1 MSIVGELEFYDRVNL
16 AETINLSEAMPLFRK
31 LYQHRKELARR
42 IIETGYAN
50 NAYKELFVMNAEEI
64 KKLLGI

>member
-1 MSIVGELEFYDRVNL
+1 MSTIEELGFYERVHL
-16 AETINLSEAMPLFRK
+16 AENINLSEVMPLFRK
-31 LYQHRKELARR
+31 LYQYRKELARR

-50 NAYKELFVMNAEEI
+50 NAYKELFAMNAENI

>member
-1 MSIVGELEFYDRVNL
+1 MSIVEELGFYDRVNL
-16 AETINLSEAMPLFRK
+16 AETIDLSQAMPLFRK
-31 LYQHRKELARR
+31 LYQYRKELARR

-50 NAYKELFVMNAEEI
+50 DAYKELFVMNAEDI